1 MAANR
6 LKAVRLL
13 NPIDP
18 LELKRKEEDATWKSK
33 FETERK
39 KNDAGQLD
47 LNGLIDKYY
56 AQTDQS
62 VTIRSRVK
70 PKSRDRR
77 QPEASSMYRLR
88 KKKSFSLCQTKFDDA
103 QKLQHPL
110 REATGPI
117 LINLATIDRMQKAKR
132 FPIPEKLLHLPPNFE
147 L

>member
-18 LELKRKEEDATWKSK
+18 AAVKRKEEDTIWKTRI
-33 FETERK
+33 ETERK
-39 KNDAGQLD
+39 KDNIGLLD

-56 AQTDQS
+56 AHTDQS

-88 KKKSFSLCQTKFDDA
+88 KKKSFSLC
-103 QKLQHPL
+103 
-110 REATGPI
+110 
-117 LINLATIDRMQKAKR
+117 
-132 FPIPEKLLHLPPNFE
+132 
-147 L
+147 